1 MPAFR
6 VQHRELFVIDLLEKD
21 SELSFLV
28 VAPVYVFSLQRF
40 PVVSNLLIWI
50 IISDFP
56 AREHFVKEGVQ
67 RFVESEE
74 QERYKCHHQ
83 NGPSWT
89 FPS

>member
-56 AREHFVKEGVQ
+56 AREHFVEEGVQ

-83 NGPSWT
+83 NWPSWT